1 MTIRPIF
8 VIRLHENISDEAY
21 LSNIANLKHEM
32 PDLFEQYHVLFA
44 SGENR
49 HAKFECY
56 NIKDIPEDIRKK
68 TNGLILDIITK
79 KQF

>member
-1 MTIRPIF
+1 MTIKPIF
-8 VIRLHENISDEAY
+8 VIRLHKDTVPEARM
-21 LSNIANLKHEM
+21 SAFANLKLEM

-44 SGENR
+44 SGEDK
-49 HAKFECY
+49 HVQFECY
-56 NIKDIPEDIRKK
+56 NIEDIPEDIRKK